1 MRNCLCLSLNFYAS
15 NAIHFRDLR
24 PFWQKLGALG
34 AHGITVK
41 SEYGGSDG
49 TYLDHV
55 IVMEELSRFDKFQF
69 ACTMSL

>member
-1 MRNCLCLSLNFYAS
+1 MTALFYA
-15 NAIHFRDLR
+15 IPFRDLR
-24 PFWQKLGALG
+24 SFWRKLGTLG

-49 TYLDHV
+49 NYLDHV

-69 ACTMSL
+69 RCAMELNL